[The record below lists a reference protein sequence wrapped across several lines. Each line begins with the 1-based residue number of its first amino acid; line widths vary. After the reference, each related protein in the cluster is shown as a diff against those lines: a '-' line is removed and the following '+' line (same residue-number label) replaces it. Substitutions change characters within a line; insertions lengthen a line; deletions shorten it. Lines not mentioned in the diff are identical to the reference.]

1 MSHRAIRALLL
12 GTALLMVAGLTGTAA
27 AQQPNLTY
35 SNYLSWPYPVFPTA
49 TYCPGPMVVP
59 PTLPGNT
66 ITYLNNS
73 GINNGTASALNFTNG
88 VYVDGEIAFNLWI
101 STLLPGE
108 EWAGCGSQYSI
119 RGGRHTFQQIA
130 DIDGDVVESNEND
143 NDWAH
148 QFVFTPYVLTE
159 STPKDRGAP
168 PNATAGWS
176 SIVDGSPYDV
186 NCDGFHFSST
196 GWWNVITLY
205 AQDDVD
211 DYDLELHIPST
222 GSENGFLG
230 TISGSYYVG
239 GYLDA
244 VIVNGNMVG
253 TTDYDVGVYNA
264 NLGESW
270 FVVEQVVDQTAG
282 IGSDMVVSLGTDEYL
297 RIWDTAIGDFGWVTV
312 TVDDPSADGEAIYVG
327 WVEYDATEL
336 SLNDITGWEVT
347 DENGTARLHRD
358 FTSTGW
364 YGLIVMRHPVDG
376 GQAKTINVKIEPTPP
391 DLLPIHLPGWHSPL
405 VPTPEPVVSFPVP
418 LPDILIGFMPQ
429 TYFSFS
435 MENYSPTTSPAGNMW
450 VLQDGMIPEAYDF
463 VLPAFGPFSAWADV
477 NSSGTEIPGG
487 RHTLTMSIDP
497 TDAIHEIFED
507 NNFWGEQYCWSP
519 MELSLGGQHS
529 RPSLGP
535 ISGGWETI
543 QNGET
548 ISANCDGY
556 RLYTGYANWEGL
568 VLTQGPNSDYDLS
581 IHLPL
586 VGVKEGFD
594 DFLISSYFLGTRITP

>member
-1 MSHRAIRALLL
+1 
-12 GTALLMVAGLTGTAA
+12 
-27 AQQPNLTY
+27 
-35 SNYLSWPYPVFPTA
+35 
-49 TYCPGPMVVP
+49 
-59 PTLPGNT
+59 
-66 ITYLNNS
+66 
-73 GINNGTASALNFTNG
+73 
-88 VYVDGEIAFNLWI
+88 
-101 STLLPGE
+101 
-108 EWAGCGSQYSI
+108 
-119 RGGRHTFQQIA
+119 
-130 DIDGDVVESNEND
+130 
-143 NDWAH
+143 
-148 QFVFTPYVLTE
+148 
-159 STPKDRGAP
+159 
-168 PNATAGWS
+168 
-176 SIVDGSPYDV
+176 
-186 NCDGFHFSST
+186 
-196 GWWNVITLY
+196 
-205 AQDDVD
+205 
-211 DYDLELHIPST
+211 
-222 GSENGFLG
+222 
-230 TISGSYYVG
+230 
-239 GYLDA
+239 
-244 VIVNGNMVG
+244 
-253 TTDYDVGVYNA
+253 
-264 NLGESW
+264 
-270 FVVEQVVDQTAG
+270 VVEQVVEQTAG

-594 DFLISSYFLGTRITP
+594 DFLISSYFLAGETDYVLFNNNLLPVGVHDIGVENFLGDQEYTIEAVGSTNLPVPVSGRHGPFAMPLGHMLHLYNIYLEQDLYAFRLDNLAGTVDWGFALHAYDQPLSGRNSIMSGGTSYLNGPGDHEWFTLDIPGAGWYGLAVFKTGPFEFDKDGEYQLTIMQGVTGVDDQPDLPSATALAGIYPNPFNPQTVISYELAAAATVELDIYDLKGALVRRLVNETTPVGRHEAVWNGQDDAGSRVASGVYFAHFRAGLHRDVKKVVMVK